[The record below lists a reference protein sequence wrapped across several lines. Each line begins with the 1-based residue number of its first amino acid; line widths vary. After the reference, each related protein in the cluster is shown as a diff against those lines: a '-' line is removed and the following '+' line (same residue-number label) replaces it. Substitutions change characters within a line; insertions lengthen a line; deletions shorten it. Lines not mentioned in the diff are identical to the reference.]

1 MGNLALHLIKG
12 QPAVHSDD
20 DLIVSHIAITIA
32 NGNMDTVRERLKF
45 MGINFRTN
53 VSVPNPGTGSRPV
66 DQVIVGIEFLIIK
79 SISCLSFQYHHYYS
93 NIYPLPRRL
102 FGTQMDITLNFVIVD
117 HLKNTWHL
125 KLKKL
130 QS

>member
-45 MGINFRTN
+45 MGVNFRTN

-66 DQVIVGIEFLIIK
+66 DQVILCIEFPIIK
-79 SISCLSFQYHHYYS
+79 
-93 NIYPLPRRL
+93 NIVL
-102 FGTQMDITLNFVIVD
+102 
-117 HLKNTWHL
+117 
-125 KLKKL
+125 
-130 QS
+130 